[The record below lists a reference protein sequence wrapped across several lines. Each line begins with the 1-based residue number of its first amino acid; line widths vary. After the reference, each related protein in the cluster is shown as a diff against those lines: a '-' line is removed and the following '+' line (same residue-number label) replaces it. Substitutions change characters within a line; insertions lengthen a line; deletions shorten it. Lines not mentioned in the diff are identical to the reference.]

1 LPSDLSDKICDLP
14 LKKRAH
20 EIYKYT
26 NDSEIMRLLQ
36 ELSCVFEW
44 TDGILVNAMQKGG
57 LLLIDEISLANDSV
71 LERLNSVF
79 ERDRT
84 LVISEKS
91 AEQAVAIVADP
102 LFNMVAT
109 MNPGNDFG
117 KKELSP
123 ALRNRMTEIWVDSYF
138 TQPQLLELFPT
149 QSQDSK
155 IYQNPAPEIDL
166 YLIISSLCEKV
177 FPSFSTQIAQGIF
190 NIICFVNFTL
200 AERYFSLRRK
210 ALSIR
215 DILNMI
221 EFVRCNTV
229 QNACLTEPLSFQEAF
244 KNAAELV
251 IIDGVCLGIDVAN
264 ESEKRK
270 IMADCSVYLTDLIN
284 QTFNSSIGVDA
295 DIAHP
300 D

>member
-1 LPSDLSDKICDLP
+1 MPSDLADKICDLP

-138 TQPQLLELFPT
+138 TQPQLLALYE
-149 QSQDSK
+149 SHDAK
-155 IYQNPAPEIDL
+155 ICQTPSPEIDL
-166 YLIISSLCEKV
+166 YLIISSLCEKT
-177 FPSFSTQIAQGIF
+177 FPGPGHTQLATGIF
-190 NIICFVNFTL
+190 NLICFVNFTL
-200 AERYFSLRRK
+200 ADRYFALKRK

-221 EFVRCNTV
+221 EFVRANTV
-229 QNACLTEPLSFQEAF
+229 PNACLTEPLTS
-244 KNAAELV
+244 
-251 IIDGVCLGIDVAN
+251 
-264 ESEKRK
+264 
-270 IMADCSVYLTDLIN
+270 
-284 QTFNSSIGVDA
+284 
-295 DIAHP
+295 
-300 D
+300 